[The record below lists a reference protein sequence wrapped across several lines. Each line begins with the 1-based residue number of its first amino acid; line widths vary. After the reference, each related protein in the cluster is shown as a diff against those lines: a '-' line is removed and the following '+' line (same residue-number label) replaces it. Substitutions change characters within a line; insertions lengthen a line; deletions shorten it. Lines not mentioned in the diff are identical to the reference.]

1 MIYVFLYL
9 LNQPK
14 KGKSIKKQNTNLQNF
29 TIALNIIVTIVHLA
43 TKAINYNTK
52 ICQTKLQ
59 HKNSG
64 LFGSSEPLKIRQ
76 LLHERPNSSAN

>member
-14 KGKSIKKQNTNLQNF
+14 KGKSKKTKHESTKF